1 MANSDPDLKW
11 LIITASCQRLAEVNL
26 SVYWTVEGSLSR
38 VVGMDGR
45 SSPRCEKRERERER
59 EREKKR
65 VKGDTRKR
73 KRRSDKVKG
82 IEKYSLNRE

>member
-45 SSPRCEKRERERER
+45 SSPRREKRERERER
-59 EREKKR
+59 EKKKSQGRYEKEKEEKR
-65 VKGDTRKR
+65 
-73 KRRSDKVKG
+73 
-82 IEKYSLNRE
+82 

>member
-45 SSPRCEKRERERER
+45 SSPRREKRERERER
-59 EREKKR
+59 EEKKSQGTREKEKEEKR
-65 VKGDTRKR
+65 
-73 KRRSDKVKG
+73 
-82 IEKYSLNRE
+82 

>member
-45 SSPRCEKRERERER
+45 SSPRREKRERERER
-59 EREKKR
+59 EKKKESRE
-65 VKGDTRKR
+65 
-73 KRRSDKVKG
+73 
-82 IEKYSLNRE
+82 IRERERGEAIK

>member
-1 MANSDPDLKW
+1 MADNYGELSATSRSK
-11 LIITASCQRLAEVNL
+11 SKRLL
-26 SVYWTVEGSLSR
+26 DCVEGSLSR

-45 SSPRCEKRERERER
+45 SSPRREKRERER